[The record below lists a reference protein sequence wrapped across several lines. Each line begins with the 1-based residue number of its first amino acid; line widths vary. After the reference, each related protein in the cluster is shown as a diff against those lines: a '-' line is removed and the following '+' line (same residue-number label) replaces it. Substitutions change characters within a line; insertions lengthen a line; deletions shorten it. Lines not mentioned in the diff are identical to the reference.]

1 MSWKDLF
8 KDYPK
13 GWTKYAMMGIIE
25 SLKVL
30 LLFGKFMDKDELIGT
45 MEKTLKSVQK
55 DLEELKNEEGT
66 L

>member
-13 GWTKYAMMGIIE
+13 EWTKYAMMGIIE

-30 LLFGKFMDKDELIGT
+30 LLFSKFMDKDELIGT

>member
-8 KDYPK
+8 KEFPDDMVK
-13 GWTKYAMMGIIE
+13 GAMMGIIE

-30 LLFGKFMDKDELIGT
+30 LLFGKFMDKDDLIST
-45 MEKTLKSVQK
+45 MEKTLKSVQR